1 MKTIPSLYM
10 YINVYRYIN
19 TGTHAHT
26 TFMKLNSLA
35 MLRAS
40 LVLSY
45 LSRMVWLAAFMASFS
60 ISKWALLF

>member
-1 MKTIPSLYM
+1 METGPSLYM
-10 YINVYRYIN
+10 YINVYRYIE
-19 TGTHAHT
+19 THAQT
-26 TFMKLNSLA
+26 TFLKPNSLA
-35 MLRAS
+35 LLTAS

>member
-1 MKTIPSLYM
+1 M
-10 YINVYRYIN
+10 YINVYRYIDI
-19 TGTHAHT
+19 GTYAHT
-26 TFMKLNSLA
+26 TLTKLNSLA
-35 MLRAS
+35 MLTAS